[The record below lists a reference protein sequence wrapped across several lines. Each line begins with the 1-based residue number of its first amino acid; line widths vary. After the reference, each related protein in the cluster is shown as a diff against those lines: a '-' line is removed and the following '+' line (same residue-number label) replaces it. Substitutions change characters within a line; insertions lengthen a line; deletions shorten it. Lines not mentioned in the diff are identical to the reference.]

1 MATTDYFHFSSAFSP
16 CCAPAV
22 SSSWNRKNGKPM
34 QKLNAWTLS
43 AVFDVGGRLSISD
56 VLMQSLRENAK
67 TLKLRPADF
76 EACLVEIGFL
86 DPTEHLGSTGTG
98 GA

>member
-1 MATTDYFHFSSAFSP
+1 
-16 CCAPAV
+16 
-22 SSSWNRKNGKPM
+22 
-34 QKLNAWTLS
+34 
-43 AVFDVGGRLSISD
+43 
-56 VLMQSLRENAK
+56 MQSLRENAK

-86 DPTEHLGSTGTG
+86 DPAEHLGSTGTG